1 MKRIYKHGMVFLV
14 FTLLLL
20 TMIIGYI
27 STSSESIIS
36 INGNSIDS
44 VNMQGVKCSV
54 DDNLIKLKTEHDIEL
69 IENSRDPITGNLTYR
84 LPVTVLS
91 IDNKTEPVIADSFIS
106 SIKINEATEYELE
119 FPYIIKD
126 GRKQIVSYEA
136 DYSLIKIPNMNK
148 YVVEKGGVMF
158 LLDPETE
165 SMQFYCLPE
174 VMGYS
179 QYRNTRIINGIE
191 HAQVWAI
198 RASFNEDGTRM
209 IYYTERATEEIGNVW
224 VKDTVTG
231 EEKPVPNTPVYTK
244 VLQWRENRYAY
255 LLSFGKIIEIDTVE
269 LSSKTIYDAEDQGR
283 NTLGFIYPY
292 VFVPISDGETQII
305 NLTNS
310 KINVF
315 NDKDYHR
322 CIDICSVP
330 NTYLLLLRY
339 SCPNSINMGH
349 DEAVVLDI
357 STGEKCV
364 ISIHDEYSISVFAP
378 YRDYIRLNICKTGA
392 VYNQITYFIP
402 FADIDFVD

>member
-36 INGNSIDS
+36 INGDSIDS

-224 VKDTVTG
+224 AKDTVTG

-292 VFVPISDGETQII
+292 VFVPTSNSETQII

-315 NDKDYHR
+315 NDKDYLR

-330 NTYLLLLRY
+330 NTYLVLLRY

-349 DEAVVLDI
+349 DEAVVLDL

-364 ISIHDEYSISVFAP
+364 ISIPDEYSISVFAP

-392 VYNQITYFIP
+392 VYNQMTYFIP
-402 FADIDFVD
+402 FTDIDFVD